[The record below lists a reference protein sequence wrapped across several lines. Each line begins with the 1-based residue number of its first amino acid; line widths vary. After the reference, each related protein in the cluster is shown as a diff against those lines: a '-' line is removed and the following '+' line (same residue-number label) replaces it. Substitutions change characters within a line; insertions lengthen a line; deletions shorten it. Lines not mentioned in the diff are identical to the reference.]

1 MGDHAEGGD
10 GGVDEDGNGV
20 DEGDDVGKGGGI
32 NPASI
37 SNVCH
42 SGSSPFCFATRAVAI
57 LHSLGYGCAGAGAG
71 TAIGAVDCTCCE
83 VFGGGG
89 ADFGS
94 GGVAFGC
101 RATSAPDGGFDRC
114 LRSGVSVDSIPKPLL
129 MWPGEGVK
137 R

>member
-1 MGDHAEGGD
+1 M
-10 GGVDEDGNGV
+10 DEDDDDV
-20 DEGDDVGKGGGI
+20 DEGDDVGEGRGV

-37 SNVCH
+37 SNVGH
-42 SGSSPFCFATRAVAI
+42 SGRSPFCLATRAVAI
-57 LHSLGYGCAGAGAG
+57 LHSLGHGCAGAGAG
-71 TAIGAVDCTCCE
+71 AAIGAVDCTCCE

-101 RATSAPDGGFDRC
+101 SATRAPGSGFDRC
-114 LRSGVSVDSIPKPLL
+114 LWSGVIVDSVPKPLL
-129 MWPGEGVK
+129 VWPGEGVK